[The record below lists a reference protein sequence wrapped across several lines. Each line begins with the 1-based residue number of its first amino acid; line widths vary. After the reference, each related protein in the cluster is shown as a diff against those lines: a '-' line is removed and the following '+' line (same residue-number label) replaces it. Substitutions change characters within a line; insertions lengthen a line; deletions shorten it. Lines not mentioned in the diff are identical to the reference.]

1 MEEKTHE
8 IDVLIVGG
16 GPVGLTMAAE
26 LSFRGINT
34 ILVEK
39 KPTTSD
45 LAKAVAINS
54 RSMEHYRRMG
64 LQEKMLNAS
73 YPRDLPVN
81 LVMVDRM
88 HGGHVM
94 FKKEFNSWG
103 EILDGTADKG
113 FPYFQI
119 GASIS
124 PPIFIPQFTTEPVI
138 KEHLE
143 STSKTVKMFWGHQIT
158 SLEQDEDGVTVK
170 TIKTA
175 LSEGE
180 GEREEIIFRAKY
192 LVGCDGGSSFIRKQL
207 GIHTYGEFVV
217 ARACSI
223 TFNSPELYGEVC
235 ANGTAGLS
243 VVMNKHGL
251 AMLILLNDKGDYAMH
266 KVLPTKTT
274 DDELEE
280 VVQNASKHVRNA
292 IGPDMP
298 FTLIAA
304 SGYNMHALLS
314 TKFREGRCFLAG
326 DSAHQWLPA
335 GGLGLNTGISDVGD
349 LGWKLEAA
357 VKGYGGAH
365 LLDSYENERRPL
377 IDSTRR
383 FAMSFGGDIR
393 SSTQPI
399 LSFLTSN
406 PVTRF
411 IFGLIAGSGI
421 SNQFTLGNDLVLGFQ
436 YSGSDIIM
444 HEYGANGDI
453 ILHQNS
459 ENGFIP
465 SSLPGCRAPHVVLP
479 DCESTIDL
487 FGKKFVILIIGG
499 EETGLDTLKEQLKE
513 RGVPFDI
520 HSYPP
525 LPELVELYNRKY
537 FLIRPDGVVAWRADF
552 HPSIAEAK
560 QIVLT
565 VIGDVAP
572 KRLNPPIVSFNS
584 PVFDRPSDSSFLS
597 DLLIRYSVTSLLHY
611 NTSLPSINIRMIGLG
626 VFMLLRYLHVRPP
639 PSNIQNTSRH
649 KAITLSNFG
658 RASEVLKIERKNVGS
673 FGPKDVV
680 IRVRAASINVIDL
693 RMRLGYGYPFF
704 RTLARRNR
712 MSFFPLILGRD
723 CSGEV
728 VAVGDKVT
736 KFLPGDLVYAAVP
749 LDCQGTHTQLVA
761 VGEDCVAMKPNS
773 VDHKGAAA
781 LPYVASTAFTALV
794 KLAGLNRFN
803 TRGKRVLVHAG
814 TGGVGSFAIQL
825 LKAWGAEVTTTCSAG
840 NITLAHHLGA
850 DKAIDYASGDFST
863 TLSNYDV
870 VLDPIGGDYE
880 NKSLKVLKQYG
891 GATYVNLVSPRF
903 RLINKL
909 GSFFGELVFA
919 WHYRWK
925 VIVNRL
931 FFGRAFYYAFAEPS
945 GAVLSEVREMVERG
959 EVKPLIDA
967 VYTMEEIVDAHK
979 HIEGGHTRGKVV
991 ITVP

>member
-1 MEEKTHE
+1 MEEKT
-8 IDVLIVGG
+8 DVLIVGG
-16 GPVGLTMAAE
+16 GPVGLTVAAE

-34 ILVEK
+34 VLVEK
-39 KPTTSD
+39 KPSTSD
-45 LAKAVAINS
+45 LAKAVAINT

-81 LVMVDRM
+81 LSMVDKM
-88 HGGHVM
+88 HGGHVI
-94 FKKEFNSWG
+94 FKHEFNSWG
-103 EILDGTADKG
+103 EIQDGTADKG
-113 FPYFQI
+113 FPYFQV

-143 STSKTVKMFWGHQIT
+143 ATSKTVKMYWGRQVT
-158 SLEQDEDGVTVK
+158 SLEQDEDGVTVT
-170 TIKTA
+170 TIKA
-175 LSEGE
+175 ASNEGE
-180 GEREEIIFRAKY
+180 GGEEEVVFRAKY

-223 TFNSPELYGEVC
+223 TFNSPELYREVC
-235 ANGTAGLS
+235 ANGTAGLA
-243 VVMNKHGL
+243 VVINEHGL

-266 KVLPTKTT
+266 QVLPTETS
-274 DDELEE
+274 DDELER
-280 VVQNASKHVRNA
+280 VVQNASESVKNA
-292 IGPDMP
+292 IGPDVP

-304 SGYNMHALLS
+304 SGYNMHGLLS
-314 TKFREGRCFLAG
+314 TKFREGQCFLAG

-335 GGLGLNTGISDVGD
+335 GGLGLNTGIGDVGD

-357 VKGYGGAH
+357 VKGYGGVH

-377 IDSTRR
+377 VDSTRR
-383 FAMSFGGDIR
+383 FAMSFGSDIR
-393 SSTQPI
+393 TSTQSI
-399 LSFLTSN
+399 LGFIVSN

-411 IFGLIAGSGI
+411 VFGQLAGSGI
-421 SNQFTLGNDLVLGFQ
+421 KNQFTVGNDLVLGFQ

-444 HEYGANGDI
+444 HEYDANGDI
-453 ILHQNS
+453 VLHQNTES
-459 ENGFIP
+459 TFIP

-479 DCESTIDL
+479 DYESTIDL

-499 EETGLDTLKEQLKE
+499 EETDLDTLKEQLKE
-513 RGVPFDI
+513 RGVPFDSY
-520 HSYPP
+520 SYPP
-525 LPELVELYNRKY
+525 LPELVELYDRKY
-537 FLIRPDGVVAWRADF
+537 FLIRPDGVVAWRGDF
-552 HPSIAEAK
+552 HPSQAEAK
-560 QIVLT
+560 RIVST

-572 KRLNPPIVSFNS
+572 KRLKPPITTFNPPIFDHSESNSF
-584 PVFDRPSDSSFLS
+584 FS
-597 DLLIRYSVTSLLHY
+597 DLLVRFSVTSLLRY
-611 NTSLPSINIRMIGLG
+611 TTPIPSINIRMIGVG
-626 VFMLLRYLHVRPP
+626 VFMLLRHLHVHPP
-639 PSNIQNTSRH
+639 PCYIQSTSRH
-649 KAITLSNFG
+649 KAVTLSNFG
-658 RASEVLKIERKNVGS
+658 RADEVLKIEPKNVGS

-704 RTLARRNR
+704 RKLALRHHK
-712 MSFFPLILGRD
+712 SFFPLILGRD

-728 VAVGDKVT
+728 VAVGDEVT
-736 KFLPGDLVYAAVP
+736 KFIPGDLVYAAVP
-749 LDCQGTHTQLVA
+749 VDRQGTHTQLVA
-761 VGEDCVAMKPNS
+761 VGEDCVAMKPSS

-781 LPYVASTAFTALV
+781 LPYVASTAYTALI
-794 KLAGLNRFN
+794 KLVGLNRFN
-803 TRGKRVLVHAG
+803 TRGKRVLIHAG

-863 TLSNYDV
+863 TLSDYDV
-870 VLDPIGGDYE
+870 ILDPIGGDYE
-880 NKSLKVLKQYG
+880 GKSLKVLKWYG

-903 RLINKL
+903 RLVNKL
-909 GSFFGELVFA
+909 GSFLGELVFA

-931 FFGRAFYYAFAEPS
+931 FFGCAFYYAFAEPS
-945 GAVLSEVREMVERG
+945 GQVLSEVCKMVERG

-979 HIEGGHTRGKVV
+979 HVESGHTRGKVV

>member
-1 MEEKTHE
+1 MEEKT
-8 IDVLIVGG
+8 DVLIVGG
-16 GPVGLTMAAE
+16 GPVGLTLAAE
-26 LSFRGINT
+26 LSFRGVNT

-88 HGGHVM
+88 HGGHVI

-113 FPYFQI
+113 FPYFQV

-143 STSKTVKMFWGHQIT
+143 ATSKTVKMFWGRQVT

-175 LSEGE
+175 SNEGE
-180 GEREEIIFRAKY
+180 GGREKVIFRAKY

-207 GIHTYGEFVV
+207 SIHTYGEFVV

-223 TFNSPELYGEVC
+223 TFNSPELYREVC
-235 ANGTAGLS
+235 ANGTAGLGL
-243 VVMNKHGL
+243 VMNKHGL
-251 AMLILLNDKGDYAMH
+251 AMLILLNDEGDYAMH
-266 KVLPTKTT
+266 QVLPAETS
-274 DDELEE
+274 DDELER
-280 VVQNASKHVRNA
+280 VVQNASDSVKNA
-292 IGPDMP
+292 IGPDIP

-304 SGYNMHALLS
+304 SGYNMNSLLS

-335 GGLGLNTGISDVGD
+335 GGLGLNTGIGDVGD

-377 IDSTRR
+377 VDSTRR
-383 FAMSFGGDIR
+383 FAMSFGSDIR
-393 SSTQPI
+393 ISTQSI
-399 LSFLTSN
+399 LGFIVSN
-406 PVTRF
+406 PITRF
-411 IFGLIAGSGI
+411 IFGKMAGSGI
-421 SNQFTLGNDLVLGFQ
+421 SSQFTLGNDLVLGFQ

-453 ILHQNS
+453 VLHQNS

-499 EETGLDTLKEQLKE
+499 EETDLDTLKEQLKE
-513 RGVPFDI
+513 RGVPFDTY
-520 HSYPP
+520 SYPP
-525 LPELVELYNRKY
+525 LPELVEVYDRKY
-537 FLIRPDGVVAWRADF
+537 FLVRPDGVVAWRADF
-552 HPSIAEAK
+552 HPSTTEAER
-560 QIVLT
+560 IVST

-572 KRLNPPIVSFNS
+572 KRLKPPITTFS
-584 PVFDRPSDSSFLS
+584 PPIFDHSSSSSFLG
-597 DLLIRYSVTSLLHY
+597 DLLLRYSITSLLHY
-611 NTSLPSINIRMIGLG
+611 NTTLPSIDVRMIGVG
-626 VFMLLRYLHVRPP
+626 IFMLLRYLHVHPP
-639 PSNIQNTSRH
+639 PSYVQNTSRH
-649 KAITLSNFG
+649 KAVTLSNFG
-658 RASEVLKIERKNVGS
+658 RAGEVLKIEPKHVGS
-673 FGPKDVV
+673 FGAKDVV

-693 RMRLGYGYPFF
+693 RIRLGYGYPFF
-704 RTLARRNR
+704 RKLALQNR
-712 MSFFPLILGRD
+712 KSFFPLILGRD

-728 VAVGDKVT
+728 VAVGDDVT
-736 KFLPGDLVYAAVP
+736 KFIPGDSVYAAVP
-749 LDCQGTHTQLVA
+749 VDHQGTHAQLVA
-761 VGEDCVAMKPNS
+761 VAEDCVAMKPSS

-781 LPYVASTAFTALV
+781 LPYVASTVFTALV

-840 NITLAHHLGA
+840 NINLAHHLGA

-863 TLSNYDV
+863 TLSDYDV
-870 VLDPIGGDYE
+870 ILDPIGGGYE
-880 NKSLKVLKQYG
+880 GKSLKVLKWYG

-903 RLINKL
+903 RLISKL
-909 GSFFGELVFA
+909 GSFLGDLVFA

-945 GAVLSEVREMVERG
+945 GEVLSEVREMVERG

-979 HIEGGHTRGKVV
+979 HVEGGHTRGKVV